1 MVRVPGSSGDLG
13 FYREPLSEKVNIK
26 TIPRIEA
33 PAAEGSSQ
41 TREDEGFPIS
51 SKFWEGFDDEKRK
64 EEDRSHDLEENP
76 QLHPEASSGATADRT
91 AKRKSQDESPRGIP
105 KRFSFI
111 LDEPSEMMKRE
122 TRRSEDFK
130 KLAVARTSPPDAR
143 SRRRR

>member
-1 MVRVPGSSGDLG
+1 MVRVPGSSGDLE
-13 FYREPLSEKVNIK
+13 FHRESLSEQVKIK
-26 TIPRIEA
+26 TEPGIEA
-33 PAAEGSSQ
+33 PAAEGSLQ
-41 TREDEGFPIS
+41 TREDEGSLDRQSFGR
-51 SKFWEGFDDEKRK
+51 GFYDRKIK
-64 EEDRSHDLEENP
+64 EEDPSHDLEENP
-76 QLHPEASSGATADRT
+76 QLPPEAPSRATADRT
-91 AKRKSQDESPRGIP
+91 VKREPQDESPRGIP